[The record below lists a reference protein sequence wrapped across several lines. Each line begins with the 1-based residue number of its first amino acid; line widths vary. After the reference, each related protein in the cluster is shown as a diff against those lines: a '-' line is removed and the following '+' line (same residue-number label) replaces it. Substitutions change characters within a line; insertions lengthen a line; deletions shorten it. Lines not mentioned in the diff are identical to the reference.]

1 MATTK
6 TEEKLNIQGLS
17 VNLKEGYLYI
27 EHTPQSITAS
37 GVMLGKIATEEGNK
51 QVNQG
56 MLDCLLLFV
65 PHFLMII
72 EMPGFKS
79 FTADYIENEEA
90 IKDEN
95 LKGFYVNGFSISAK
109 GGVTIKGGVK
119 TKSGRVTAMNA
130 PLTSVD
136 PEASNYEH
144 AGDLQ
149 RLIDIACMKAG
160 EYFLEG
166 KFGVDL
172 FNQPKEG
179 DNDEGKDIA
188 LHAAADKGNK

>member
-1 MATTK
+1 MAK
-6 TEEKLNIQGLS
+6 QTEEKLNIQGLS

-27 EHTPQSITAS
+27 EHTPQSVTAS

-56 MLDCLLLFV
+56 MLDCLALFV
-65 PHFLMII
+65 PHMLMII

-79 FTADYIENEEA
+79 FTPDYMENEEA
-90 IKDEN
+90 ISDEN

-119 TKSGRVTAMNA
+119 TKSGRVTSMNA
-130 PLTSVD
+130 QLTSID
-136 PEASNYEH
+136 PEVSNYEY
-144 AGDLQ
+144 AGNLQ
-149 RLIDIACMKAG
+149 RLIDIACIKAG
-160 EYFLEG
+160 EYFIEG

-172 FNQPKEG
+172 FNQPV
-179 DNDEGKDIA
+179 DKDTVDSVSIN
-188 LHAAADKGNK
+188 AAADKGDK